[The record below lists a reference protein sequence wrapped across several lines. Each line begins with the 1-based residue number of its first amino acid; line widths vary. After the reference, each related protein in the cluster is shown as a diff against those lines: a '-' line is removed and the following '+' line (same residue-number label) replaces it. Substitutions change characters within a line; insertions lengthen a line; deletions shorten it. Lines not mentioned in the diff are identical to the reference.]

1 MMTHII
7 IGITISFSL
16 YFGLFYAPL
25 FSGRW
30 QLREKISVWPRILRN
45 GLFLLILGLILAG
58 HGIVSG
64 KSAMASDNS
73 VAHGKAVFSRMA
85 CSACHRIQGEG
96 AQVGPDLS
104 YVGDKRDR
112 KWLLAHFKDP
122 KSVSPNSVMPPV
134 SLPDADLED
143 LTSYMLSLKKGEK

>member
-25 FSGRW
+25 FSSRW
-30 QLREKISVWPRILRN
+30 QLREKSAVWPCILRT
-45 GLFLLILGLILAG
+45 GLFSLILVFFLAG
-58 HGIVSG
+58 NGIVNE

-73 VAHGKAVFSRMA
+73 IAHGKAIFSKMV

-143 LTSYMLSLKKGEK
+143 LTSYMLSLKKGGK